1 MVSQQPGHLTYTCL
15 YMSQFILYIH
25 AYMIYIYIYIYIY
38 DTYIYIYDI
47 YDIYI
52 YIYILFIFISGS
64 IHKAPKVGRN
74 WGQNPLKTRA
84 IGWEAEL
91 PHRSWPPRRALEI
104 AQRPGQLER
113 PHYPLAAR
121 ILGFRVQGLGFIIQA
136 LKRLYLSIYTYSLA
150 TGVVGSRA
158 WGLGCNSRTFSYC
171 AMQGVQFFRFRV
183 S

>member
-1 MVSQQPGHLTYTCL
+1 MFVHVTVYTVYTCI
-15 YMSQFILYIH
+15 YD
-25 AYMIYIYIYIYIY
+25 IYIYIYIYMIH
-38 DTYIYIYDI
+38 IYIYMI
-47 YDIYI
+47 YMIYI